1 MYVSQHIQSTN
12 ENHRKKSKSV
22 QKFGNSYTVEYICEM
37 VRSEKTKQL
46 IIENELIKKN
56 TKSLLKNRLADIVYN
71 HLIKTSTMIKDIP
84 VTIINWDE
92 VDEDFHILIGENCI
106 KKSDSLIYIG
116 LINKNNRSTFVI
128 FCGDKISSKFQAVDL
143 IHLITKEF
151 GGSGGGNK
159 RFAQGG
165 CSQIGDVQ
173 IILDTLNSL
182 IKNS

>member
-1 MYVSQHIQSTN
+1 LNPAISFYWFFKQLVKILKHSRI
-12 ENHRKKSKSV
+12 
-22 QKFGNSYTVEYICEM
+22 
-37 VRSEKTKQL
+37 KQL